1 MPDSPQLAG
10 RRASG
15 SGSPKPDRD
24 RNPALRP
31 VPDDLPPLT
40 VGVLESDAE
49 KAEALEL
56 VADSIAQQRQS
67 AALHMVFHPYLLA
80 ALAAAL
86 AISHRVLVSRP
97 QQGLGRR
104 GAPGLD
110 EELGD
115 GSDLGTAM
123 MLYCGVIMTYL
134 LTIRYFAGR
143 YIRVA
148 EEMRWTWLVPP
159 SDDDEDDNNNVGG
172 RRRGSGAK
180 ERREE
185 DTVIVVRFG
194 DALIGALV
202 LRLEPKSG
210 SGGSSGGSKRRARQ
224 QQSLLRRGGHGVIRA
239 WTVARRYRGR
249 GVGSDLL
256 REAVRAT
263 RERCGRDADVGFA
276 REHANGAP
284 VLPEVFNGPLRR
296 SERRAA
302 AALDRVLAEWDNT
315 RRHKRR
321 KS

>member
-1 MPDSPQLAG
+1 M
-10 RRASG
+10 
-15 SGSPKPDRD
+15 
-24 RNPALRP
+24 
-31 VPDDLPPLT
+31 
-40 VGVLESDAE
+40 
-49 KAEALEL
+49 
-56 VADSIAQQRQS
+56 
-67 AALHMVFHPYLLA
+67 
-80 ALAAAL
+80 
-86 AISHRVLVSRP
+86 
-97 QQGLGRR
+97 
-104 GAPGLD
+104 D

-185 DTVIVVRFG
+185 DTVIGVRFG

-224 QQSLLRRGGHGVIRA
+224 QQSLLRNF
-239 WTVARRYRGR
+239 
-249 GVGSDLL
+249 D
-256 REAVRAT
+256 
-263 RERCGRDADVGFA
+263 
-276 REHANGAP
+276 
-284 VLPEVFNGPLRR
+284 
-296 SERRAA
+296 
-302 AALDRVLAEWDNT
+302 
-315 RRHKRR
+315 
-321 KS
+321 

>member
-1 MPDSPQLAG
+1 MPDSPPLSG
-10 RRASG
+10 RRASA
-15 SGSPKPDRD
+15 SASPKPDRD
-24 RNPALRP
+24 RNQALRP

-49 KAEALEL
+49 KTEALEL

-86 AISHRVLVSRP
+86 AISHRVVVSRP
-97 QQGLGRR
+97 QRGLGGRR
-104 GAPGLD
+104 AAGLD
-110 EELGD
+110 EEEG
-115 GSDLGTAM
+115 GRFDLGTAL
-123 MLYCGVIMTYL
+123 MLYCSVIMTYL
-134 LTIRYFAGR
+134 LSIRYFAGR

-159 SDDDEDDNNNVGG
+159 SDDDEDDNNVGG
-172 RRRGSGAK
+172 RRRGSGA
-180 ERREE
+180 REE
-185 DTVIVVRFG
+185 DTVIGVRFG

-202 LRLEPKSG
+202 LRLEPKPG
-210 SGGSSGGSKRRARQ
+210 SGGNSSGGSKRRARQ

-276 REHANGAP
+276 REHANGAA

-315 RRHKRR
+315 RRHRRR